1 MTKYAKGFISNVMVL
16 LVGLAMVGSVSAE
29 QPKVMDGSDKAAQTS
44 QIVVL
49 RGKESPK
56 TRSLNFTV
64 YVGEERLNRVKVNST
79 QTIDVEAGNYVV
91 RSNFYKDK
99 PLEINVIPGKT
110 YYLVA
115 QMGRKGNRF
124 GSAYKLVT
132 EDYAYNMMPSLSEVE
147 SSI

>member
-1 MTKYAKGFISNVMVL
+1 MTKYAKGLIGNVIVL
-16 LVGLAMVGSVSAE
+16 LVGLVMVGQVSAE
-29 QPKVMDGSDKAAQTS
+29 QSKAMDSAAKAAPTS
-44 QIVVL
+44 QIIVL
-49 RGKESPK
+49 RGLERPK

-64 YVGEERLNRVKVNST
+64 YVGEERLGRVKVNST
-79 QTIDVEAGNYVV
+79 QTMDVEAGTYTV

-99 PLEINVIPGKT
+99 PLEISVMPGKT

-115 QMGRKGNRF
+115 KMDRRGGNF
-124 GSAYKLVT
+124 KSVYELVT